1 MATYEILDPR
11 LTEDDCREISYY
23 GERNGYTY
31 KDYMYISEIRDSD
44 GNLAAK
50 IHNNASI
57 YIDDDDE
64 DL

>member
-44 GNLAAK
+44 GNLL
-50 IHNNASI
+50 SI
-57 YIDDDDE
+57 KKQLRSY
-64 DL
+64 